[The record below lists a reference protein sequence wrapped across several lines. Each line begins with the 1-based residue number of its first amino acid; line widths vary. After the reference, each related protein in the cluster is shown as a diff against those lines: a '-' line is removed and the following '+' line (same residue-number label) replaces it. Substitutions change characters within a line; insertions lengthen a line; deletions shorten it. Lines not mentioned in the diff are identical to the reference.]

1 MKLYENA
8 LSETKLTDQRR
19 LSFTGARVFEALAEA
34 GDAARRSTH
43 EQVVRRKEGRRKTAQ
58 SGTCETDWEEGGGGA
73 DGRTHGRIVCVLQ
86 LRVASEWGENSE
98 KVEMGSPFHS
108 PHVIFP

>member
-1 MKLYENA
+1 MKMH

-58 SGTCETDWEEGGGGA
+58 SGTCETDWEEGGRRG
-73 DGRTHGRIVCVLQ
+73 GRTDARTDR
-86 LRVASEWGENSE
+86 LRPSVTCRE
-98 KVEMGSPFHS
+98 
-108 PHVIFP
+108 

>member
-43 EQVVRRKEGRRKTAQ
+43 EQVVRRKEGRKK
-58 SGTCETDWEEGGGGA
+58 GGKEK
-73 DGRTHGRIVCVLQ
+73 GRIEQ
-86 LRVASEWGENSE
+86 GRKEGRMHGGKEERNKGGKE
-98 KVEMGSPFHS
+98 ERRKEYPSPFC
-108 PHVIFP
+108 FKLALT